1 MAKRKAAGKA
11 SNLTD
16 SNPKYLGIKANQG
29 QEVTT
34 GSIIVRQR
42 GSKYLPGSNVG
53 VGKDYTLFAMVDGV
67 VSFTEKRKKSFTGS
81 TSKKKV
87 VNVTT
92 R

>member
-29 QEVTT
+29 QHVTA

-42 GSKYLPGSNVG
+42 GTKYLAGDNVKL
-53 VGKDYTLFAMVDGV
+53 GKDFTIFSVIDGIVEFVD
-67 VSFTEKRKKSFTGS
+67 KRKKNYDGS
-81 TSKKKV
+81 VSKRKQV
-87 VNVTT
+87 SV
-92 R
+92 RPS